1 MEAITTNYIPREWFA
16 LKINACKMAI
26 EHLPNATVS
35 LRKIR
40 GIDTPVCTYKHHRYT
55 MKNKP
60 IYPDF
65 VIYIKELDCC
75 KIHEHFGMMNSST
88 YLRITKSKYDL
99 YTDAGLVPDLD
110 ILFTYDISDMPFDV
124 RTLWPRINSLVY
136 CSLFAK

>member
-1 MEAITTNYIPREWFA
+1 
-16 LKINACKMAI
+16 
-26 EHLPNATVS
+26 
-35 LRKIR
+35 
-40 GIDTPVCTYKHHRYT
+40 

-75 KIHEHFGMMNSST
+75 KFHEHFGMMNSST